1 MREFIHYRKRSSD
14 RNGTTRVSDSD
25 RNGTKRV
32 EKKNA
37 TGGWCNS
44 STIMDAAST
53 LCNLS
58 DPSKLL
64 VKEQMKYF
72 DVPLRNN

>member
-25 RNGTKRV
+25 RNGTKSV

-44 STIMDAAST
+44 RTIMDAAST
-53 LCNLS
+53 LCLTSYTSGDMGIDKQNFINL
-58 DPSKLL
+58 
-64 VKEQMKYF
+64 
-72 DVPLRNN
+72 

>member
-25 RNGTKRV
+25 RNGTKSV

-44 STIMDAAST
+44 STMMDAAST
-53 LCNLS
+53 LCLTS
-58 DPSKLL
+58 YDSGGMGIDKQI
-64 VKEQMKYF
+64 KSF
-72 DVPLRNN
+72 